1 MPTFLIL
8 SLTLVFGAAFVGPLL
23 VRLMG
28 DRAAWLLSAA
38 PFAAFAM
45 LFSQAG
51 AIGAGEAIIYQVEWF
66 SALGTSLTLKLD
78 GLALL
83 MALLVTGIGGFIVI
97 YAGGYM
103 HGHPQLGRFFLYL
116 LSFMGAMLGLVIS
129 DNLILLFVFWE
140 LTSITSYLLIG
151 FNHEQKES
159 RWKAL
164 QALLVTGLGAMA
176 MLAGFVLIAVVT
188 GSYSITEINGMGE
201 LLSASPFYTA
211 IVILVLGGAF
221 TKSAQVPFHFW
232 LPNAMAGPTPVSAF
246 LHSATMVKAGVFLM
260 ARLNP
265 SLSGGPLWEYTLAV
279 FGSLTLLV
287 AMFLGLFQKDV
298 KSILAYTTLGVL
310 GVLTMLLGIGS
321 EYAIKAMVVFLVGH
335 ALYKAT
341 LFMVVGSIDHETGT
355 RDVTLL
361 RGLRKLM
368 PITAVAG
375 GLAALS
381 MSGLPPFFGFIGKE
395 LIYKAGVKLN
405 GLEMVF
411 LVAALVGNL
420 VMMGLALKAGIGPF
434 FGKPNHEALPKKPHE
449 APLAMWIGPL
459 VLAVSGLI
467 IGVIPFW
474 VTEFMIAPAVAAIK
488 GTEIVHLDLALWN
501 LIKPNLPLL
510 LSGLTV
516 LGGFFV
522 FLYRAH
528 FWAMADRVLSAIR
541 PYGAEAMY
549 DRIFNATIWFSKFQT
564 RQLQTGRLHDYVFMI
579 VLTSV
584 GFLGWAVWN
593 FGGLDF
599 TIDWAAYDILIIG
612 LVLFMGVAA
621 VIAVVSNSYIT
632 VLVAL
637 GVVGFGIAVIFAYY
651 GAPDLAITQLLV
663 EVLTVVLFMFV
674 VLRLPPLKTISGKL
688 TRLRDAMMATLFGG
702 LITILLLKAVNIQ
715 FDHAI
720 SERLAEM
727 SYPDAKGKNVVN
739 VILVDFR
746 ALDTMG
752 EIVVIAAAALGI
764 AALVKSGLKKRK
776 DQV

>member
-1 MPTFLIL
+1 
-8 SLTLVFGAAFVGPLL
+8 
-23 VRLMG
+23 
-28 DRAAWLLSAA
+28 
-38 PFAAFAM
+38 
-45 LFSQAG
+45 
-51 AIGAGEAIIYQVEWF
+51 
-66 SALGTSLTLKLD
+66 
-78 GLALL
+78 
-83 MALLVTGIGGFIVI
+83 
-97 YAGGYM
+97 
-103 HGHPQLGRFFLYL
+103 
-116 LSFMGAMLGLVIS
+116 
-129 DNLILLFVFWE
+129 
-140 LTSITSYLLIG
+140 
-151 FNHEQKES
+151 
-159 RWKAL
+159 
-164 QALLVTGLGAMA
+164 
-176 MLAGFVLIAVVT
+176 
-188 GSYSITEINGMGE
+188 
-201 LLSASPFYTA
+201 
-211 IVILVLGGAF
+211 
-221 TKSAQVPFHFW
+221 
-232 LPNAMAGPTPVSAF
+232 
-246 LHSATMVKAGVFLM
+246 
-260 ARLNP
+260 
-265 SLSGGPLWEYTLAV
+265 
-279 FGSLTLLV
+279 
-287 AMFLGLFQKDV
+287 
-298 KSILAYTTLGVL
+298 
-310 GVLTMLLGIGS
+310 MLLGIGS

-395 LIYKAGVKLN
+395 LIYKAGVKLS
-405 GLEMVF
+405 GFEMVF

-434 FGKPNHEALPKKPHE
+434 FGKANHDALPKKPHE
-449 APLAMWIGPL
+449 APLAMWIGPI
-459 VLAVSGLI
+459 VLAVLGLVFGI
-467 IGVIPFW
+467 IPFW
-474 VTEFMIAPAVAAIK
+474 VTEHMVAPAVAAIK

-501 LIKPNLPLL
+501 LVKPNLPLL
-510 LSGLTV
+510 LSGITV

-522 FLYRAH
+522 FLYRAR
-528 FWAMADRVLSAIR
+528 FWAMADRVLSSIR
-541 PYGAEAMY
+541 PYGADAMY

-564 RQLQTGRLHDYVFMI
+564 RRLQTGRLHDYVFMI
-579 VLTSV
+579 VLTAV
-584 GFLGWAVWN
+584 GFLSWAVWN
-593 FGGLDF
+593 YGGVDF
-599 TIDWAAYDILIIG
+599 SIDWAAYDILIIG
-612 LVLFMGVAA
+612 LVFIMIVAA
-621 VIAVVSNSYIT
+621 LVAVVSNSYIT

-688 TRLRDAMMATLFGG
+688 TRLRDAVVASLFGG
-702 LITILLLKAVNIQ
+702 LITVLLLKAVNIQ

-764 AALVKSGLKKRK
+764 AALVRSGLKNRK
-776 DQV
+776 DKV